1 MTTGSAAEAAVSA
14 AGAVVQAIKGSGA
27 IVNLAP
33 SDFIALISRCDR
45 PLVVMAKGK
54 FPSTQYQYLTSY
66 KGIAFF
72 TKSPAPLDLPV
83 GAERIVAEKMWLPR

>member
-1 MTTGSAAEAAVSA
+1 MTTGSAGEAAVSA

-33 SDFIALISRCDR
+33 NDFLALISRCSS

-54 FPSTQYQYLTSY
+54 FSSTKYQYLTSY

-72 TKSPAPLDLPV
+72 TKSPAPLDLPMDV
-83 GAERIVAEKMWLPR
+83 ERIIADKMWLPR

>member
-1 MTTGSAAEAAVSA
+1 MTTGSAGEAAVSA

-27 IVNLAP
+27 MVNLAP
-33 SDFIALISRCDR
+33 NDFIALVSRCSS

-54 FPSTQYQYLTSY
+54 FSTTKFQYLTSY

-72 TKSPAPLDLPV
+72 TKSPSPLDLPMD
-83 GAERIVAEKMWLPR
+83 AERIVAEKMWLPR